1 MKINQNFFQF
11 TNIVNNGKAIVSAHD
26 FEDAQRLLKNN
37 IKSDINDWL
46 IDKKIGISYEKDFVL
61 VSE

>member
-1 MKINQNFFQF
+1 MKINQNLFQF

>member
-11 TNIVNNGKAIVSAHD
+11 TNIVNNGKAIVFAHD
-26 FEDAQRLLKNN
+26 FEDAQRLLQNN

-46 IDKKIGISYEKDFVL
+46 IDKKIGISFEKDFVL

>member
-11 TNIVNNGKAIVSAHD
+11 TNIVNNGKAIISAHD